1 MMTALPCSSK
11 IVKAGRPSTELS
23 VRHAPVARSTHEVA
37 ETTDAVVRTSSTSP
51 LVLASALMTAVSTA
65 DVAGPAADG
74 RDAMRGGAE
83 GLRSVTATAIAP
95 AVLGEQRGKP
105 LGVAQHDRVAEL
117 GTQRLDVDPVSDGLK
132 VLTHSLCLTRRSAL
146 AQRE

>member
-1 MMTALPCSSK
+1 
-11 IVKAGRPSTELS
+11 
-23 VRHAPVARSTHEVA
+23 
-37 ETTDAVVRTSSTSP
+37 
-51 LVLASALMTAVSTA
+51 MTAVSTA
-65 DVAGPAADG
+65 DVAGPVAGG
-74 RDAMRGGAE
+74 RDAMRGGEE